1 MAKAFSIASWN
12 VEHFKQD
19 PTRVDRVIDFV
30 AAQNPDMLALYEV
43 ESKEVFA
50 SVTAKFPGYT
60 FQITEGRGKPGDSR
74 RRTWPRSRSLLSPH

>member
-30 AAQNPDMLALYEV
+30 AAQNPDMLALCEV
-43 ESKEVFA
+43 ESKEA
-50 SVTAKFPGYT
+50 AKDKW
-60 FQITEGRGKPGDSR
+60 IEDHSDH
-74 RRTWPRSRSLLSPH
+74 SLLFLGIQQV

>member
-43 ESKEVFA
+43 ESKEVF
-50 SVTAKFPGYT
+50 
-60 FQITEGRGKPGDSR
+60 FQRYSEISRLHVSDYRRRGKPGDSR
-74 RRTWPRSRSLLSPH
+74 R

>member
-30 AAQNPDMLALYEV
+30 AAQNPDMDQ
-43 ESKEVFA
+43 SND
-50 SVTAKFPGYT
+50 
-60 FQITEGRGKPGDSR
+60 RGGKRQVDQRPLGS
-74 RRTWPRSRSLLSPH
+74 